1 MKTFVLSP
9 SFRSISPCK
18 YLRAALPAL
27 LPGIFAALV
36 LTSAPLTSQVQAQS
50 FRFSLRAE
58 PDVIAAN
65 GISTTSITVQ
75 IPSSSGAISAA
86 PLVRF
91 ITTQGTIE
99 AQAQVVGGSARA
111 LLRSSTTPGTA
122 LVTAIIGN
130 SREQIAVEFT
140 GDDVSL
146 ARYLE
151 IEGAYVAYGATQNL
165 VTVSGSD
172 CALEFGDLRIESDVR
187 LDVDLLSQRIWA
199 QGNNGGVRIRSGK
212 GAKMHELRGDRLY
225 YDLRRRRGVMRRI
238 DTTLG
243 PARQEFIG
251 ANFDAPPAAT
261 PILQTPKTPDGFLP
275 PNVAAPIV
283 PDDSAENTE
292 PLIESGPNPPADAPL
307 LDRPAPVDVAPDAA
321 NSPTTQTRSVLQKR
335 PFAAI
340 TPADT
345 ADSNN
350 GLQVLA
356 GHLNSETTTEN
367 TPQVLAATSNSAITP
382 SNALQV
388 LAASANNAIT
398 PNNTPQV
405 LAGPS
410 NAPADATSL
419 AAQVKPAA
427 GTLRERLALAQP
439 QTGLPSGNFPV
450 PDNSTAAPN
459 AEDQPLREVPNYE
472 SLPAPLPGTNAPN
485 TAKPKTAQDLASARR
500 EAIAEAIS
508 EPAPPSFDSRYPG
521 YWVVSKKMRIFAR
534 DKAQF
539 EHSTVYF
546 NGQKL
551 FSMPRYVAALDGSF
565 SPATDLV
572 SFNTSGGLT
581 LNVPYYY
588 QASRRGTGAVYFQH
602 APHGGFAA
610 EDPGFALAFDQQ
622 YWLSDRSQGRF
633 VVDQIGHAWNLNWQ
647 HKHQFS
653 PSMRGELYLDAPRHR
668 DAYFRSSLVKD
679 YPAMQLGFEGL
690 MSYFGSS
697 NNASAQFYAR
707 LRPRQLGNSKWSYNV
722 AANLI
727 ALRNFSRLAPSNP
740 TNPNFPT
747 DPTYP
752 TFPTD
757 PTVPGRPGGG
767 IGLPT
772 RPRSNSL
779 RVAMNQSLALSRYL
793 TREVASSTTQS
804 STTAVFGQTLLTTL
818 QSPSARLW
826 HGASLQGSL
835 LANVYNYSDNRRGI
849 SPGLTIGV
857 QQTFGRIGAL
867 QLNYN
872 YDRGGTNL
880 ISNLSSSRYRN
891 LGTNFLSGSM
901 YLNFGQNVASNFFF
915 TKSLTDGGLYGAG
928 TLDFYPTQKWRLG
941 LFSDYASFA
950 DIESYLDYGLAVG
963 RAVGQREVSL
973 NWSKT
978 RGRVYLELGGAR

>member
-1 MKTFVLSP
+1 MLP
-9 SFRSISPCK
+9 S
-18 YLRAALPAL
+18 A
-27 LPGIFAALV
+27 FAALV
-36 LTSAPLTSQVQAQS
+36 LTSAPLTSQVRAQS

-75 IPSSSGAISAA
+75 LPSSGGAISAA
-86 PLVRF
+86 PIVRF
-91 ITTQGTIE
+91 VTTQGTIE
-99 AQAQVVGGSARA
+99 AQAQIVGGTARA

-130 SREQIAVEFT
+130 AREQIAVEFT

-151 IEGAYVAYGATQNL
+151 IEGGYVAYGASQNL

-199 QGNNGGVRIRSGK
+199 QGNNGGVRILSGK

-225 YDLRRRRGVMRRI
+225 YDLRRRRGVIRRI

-251 ANFDAPPAAT
+251 VNFDAPPATT
-261 PILQTPKTPDGFLP
+261 PVLQIPKTPAGFLSP
-275 PNVAAPIV
+275 QTDAPLT
-283 PDDSAENTE
+283 PAENAQNPE

-307 LDRPAPVDVAPDAA
+307 LDRPAPVGSVPKDVIAPA
-321 NSPTTQTRSVLQKR
+321 TQTRSVLQKR

-340 TPADT
+340 TPADLP
-345 ADSNN
+345 AP
-350 GLQVLA
+350 GVA
-356 GHLNSETTTEN
+356 EN
-367 TPQVLAATSNSAITP
+367 QSDTPQVLAEP
-382 SNALQV
+382 
-388 LAASANNAIT
+388 ANDT
-398 PNNTPQV
+398 K
-405 LAGPS
+405 
-410 NAPADATSL
+410 SL
-419 AAQVKPAA
+419 AAQAAPVA

-439 QTGLPSGNFPV
+439 QTGLPSGNFPITAPAT
-450 PDNSTAAPN
+450 PDTNGV
-459 AEDQPLREVPNYE
+459 EDQPLRDVPSYE
-472 SLPAPLPGTNAPN
+472 TLPSPESNPDTNSNTSAPN
-485 TAKPKTAQDLASARR
+485 GKTDKSAGKGTARDMAAIRR
-500 EAIAEAIS
+500 AAIEQAMN
-508 EPAPPSFDSRYPG
+508 EPSPPVIDNRYPG
-521 YWVVSKKMRIFAR
+521 YWVVSKKMRVFAR

-539 EHSTVYF
+539 EHSTIYF

-588 QASRRGTGAVYFQH
+588 QASKRGTGAIYFQH

-610 EDPGFALAFDQQ
+610 ESPGFALALDQQ

-633 VVDQIGHAWNLNWQ
+633 VVDQIGHSWNLNWQ

-653 PSMRGELYLDAPRHR
+653 PSMRGELYLDSPRHR

-679 YPAMQLGFEGL
+679 LPSMQLGFEGL
-690 MSYFGSS
+690 MSYFSGS

-707 LRPRQLGNSKWSYNV
+707 LRPRQLGNSRWSYNV

-727 ALRNFSRLAPSNP
+727 ALRNFSRLTPS
-740 TNPNFPT
+740 
-747 DPTYP
+747 DPTSP

-757 PTVPGRPGGG
+757 PTSPGLPGGG

-793 TREVASSTTQS
+793 MRETAVLPGTTTLTNSSTT
-804 STTAVFGQTLLTTL
+804 TTLFGQTLLTTL

-826 HGASLQGSL
+826 KGASLQGSL
-835 LANVYNYSDNRRGI
+835 LANVYNYSNNRRGI
-849 SPGLTIGV
+849 SPGLTVGL
-857 QQTFGRIGAL
+857 QQTFGRVGAL

-872 YDRGGTNL
+872 YDKGSTNL
-880 ISNLSSSRYRN
+880 LSTLGNGAYRN
-891 LGTNFLSGSM
+891 LGSNFLSGSLF
-901 YLNFGQNVASNFFF
+901 LNFGQSVGSNFFF

-950 DIESYLDYGLAVG
+950 DIESYFDYGLAVG
-963 RAVGQREVSL
+963 RAVGQREISL

-978 RGRVYLELGGAR
+978 RGRIYLELGGAR